1 MGKAPQYTE
10 EFKKNI
16 VGLHRSG
23 KPASEIIREPITK
36 RIVQM
41 GKKVW
46 WNQDIRNRDHNS
58 KWDSK
63 DAAAYGTIGRGEHHT
78 KKSHG
83 HIHEGLPERIG
94 CIRRLSKDHDVKLLC
109 KVLNVS
115 RSTYYAA
122 FKRPKSKLEQ
132 ENEKI
137 RFMLKSAYEQSK
149 QRYGAIKL
157 QQSLARQGVNISV
170 KRVQRRMKELGI
182 RSVVVKKYRPQGPAK
197 VQEERENII
206 KQDFN
211 SERPNQKWVTDITYI
226 WTEADRWTYLATV
239 MDLYTKKAVGYSYGK
254 EITAGLAKTAVKR
267 AWEAQGGPKGLILH
281 SDLGSQYTSKEFAE
295 VITEYGIK
303 HSFSKKGCPYDNA
316 CIESFHAILKK
327 EEVYLTKYRNFKEA
341 EVRLFDFIEGW
352 YNRNRLHS
360 SLGYKTPQEVENDY
374 TR

>member
-1 MGKAPQYTE
+1 
-10 EFKKNI
+10 
-16 VGLHRSG
+16 
-23 KPASEIIREPITK
+23 
-36 RIVQM
+36 
-41 GKKVW
+41 
-46 WNQDIRNRDHNS
+46 
-58 KWDSK
+58 
-63 DAAAYGTIGRGEHHT
+63 
-78 KKSHG
+78 
-83 HIHEGLPERIG
+83 
-94 CIRRLSKDHDVKLLC
+94 LSKDHDIKLLC

-122 FKRPKSKLEQ
+122 LKRPKSKLEQ

-137 RFMLKSAYEQSK
+137 RFMLKLAYEQSK
-149 QRYGAIKL
+149 RRYGAIKL
-157 QQSLARQGVNISV
+157 QQSLARQGVKISV

-182 RSVVVKKYRPQGPAK
+182 RSVVVKKYRSQGSAK
-197 VQEERENII
+197 VQEERENI
-206 KQDFN
+206 FN

-226 WTEADRWTYLATV
+226 WTEADQWTYLATV
-239 MDLYTKKAVGYSYGK
+239 MDLCTRKAVGYSYGK
-254 EITAGLAKTAVKR
+254 EITADLAKRAVKR
-267 AWEAQGGPKGLILH
+267 AWEAQGGPEGLILH

-374 TR
+374 TP